1 MKYLAA
7 NVLPVQGNTKIQK
20 WKGMETKHIKQYPI
34 ALFVIYC
41 SH

>member
-1 MKYLAA
+1 
-7 NVLPVQGNTKIQK
+7 
-20 WKGMETKHIKQYPI
+20 METKHIKQYPI